1 MYRSPPQDAG
11 MLSRTRRWSVVG
23 TSSSQRSPSTP
34 EWERV
39 RELFRAGNP
48 DPDAVSRGIADA
60 LSPQVRSE
68 MSGPGVAA
76 CLDTML
82 QAVVGGG
89 EALARE
95 VGPLGGRSL
104 AALARTVAERRIARA
119 GAASRLAD
127 IALDALGAGVVETLA
142 TSVASLALSP
152 VSPKG
157 VTEDDVT
164 EAARCFMRHDMS
176 RCFSYFVSRDLSEL
190 VGTPVLPDVD
200 AARRLVRGVSDHCRR
215 AVDRV
220 EPVGAGDL
228 LPAYL
233 EPARSGRGP
242 LLSGVLE
249 QMVRDSLDA
258 IATGTGE
265 DR

>member
-1 MYRSPPQDAG
+1 MVRVG
-11 MLSRTRRWSVVG
+11 MIGCGGMGNAHGPVLAKLPDVRIVG
-23 TSSSQRSPSTP
+23 TCDLIP
-34 EWERV
+34 EKAKALAEKT
-39 RELFRAGNP
+39 G
-48 DPDAVSRGIADA
+48 VSRWCTDFRV
-60 LSPQVRSE
+60 L
-68 MSGPGVAA
+68 
-76 CLDTML
+76 
-82 QAVVGGG
+82 
-89 EALARE
+89 
-95 VGPLGGRSL
+95 
-104 AALARTVAERRIARA
+104 
-119 GAASRLAD
+119 
-127 IALDALGAGVVETLA
+127 
-142 TSVASLALSP
+142 
-152 VSPKG
+152 
-157 VTEDDVT
+157 
-164 EAARCFMRHDMS
+164 
-176 RCFSYFVSRDLSEL
+176 
-190 VGTPVLPDVD
+190 LPDVD